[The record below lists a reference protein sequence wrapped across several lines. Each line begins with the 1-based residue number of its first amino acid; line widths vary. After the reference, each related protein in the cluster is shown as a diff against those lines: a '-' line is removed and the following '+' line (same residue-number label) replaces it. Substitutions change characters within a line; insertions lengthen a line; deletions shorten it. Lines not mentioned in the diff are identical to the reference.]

1 MMTSRFPVDELIK
14 RAVDLNVRY
23 YSGMSQLM
31 ATYVKDL
38 VVTFSDLA
46 TTPTQ
51 APSPRPQTHPSTQK
65 SQQSPVMVLE
75 AESGK
80 EALGV
85 FLVENHLDH
94 SISTRVVPS
103 SFSDGVRNE
112 IKPAF
117 TFDPEAVSL
126 LSGEQVLVQVKVQIN
141 DTFAPD
147 VSYHGSVY
155 IPELTGSTVRIVLR
169 RRSVAPEGTS
179 AETPREIA
187 AGPPAEKQRR
197 APKAARKRTGKR
209 A

>member
-1 MMTSRFPVDELIK
+1 MMATGFPVDELIK

-23 YSGMSQLM
+23 YSGMGQLM

-46 TTPTQ
+46 TTQIQ
-51 APSPRPQTHPSTQK
+51 AQPRPQTRQPAPQT
-65 SQQSPVMVLE
+65 QQSPVMVLE
-75 AESGK
+75 TELGK
-80 EALGV
+80 DAMGV

-103 SFSDGVRNE
+103 SFFDAVRNE
-112 IKPAF
+112 IKPSF
-117 TFDPEAVSL
+117 VFDPEAVSL
-126 LSGEQVLVQVKVQIN
+126 RSGEQVLVRVSVRID

-147 VSYHGSVY
+147 VPYQGSFS

-169 RRSVAPEGTS
+169 RRSAPPESTPP
-179 AETPREIA
+179 ETPRESVA
-187 AGPPAEKQRR
+187 APAVEEPMR
-197 APKAARKRTGKR
+197 AIKTARKRPRKR